1 MGSLFK
7 RLFFE
12 FNSDTLKLGDDM
24 PADFKITTDLLYKGA
39 LFFALMDAVYILLLM
54 RLVSEDSFRRLTWAL
69 VISAALIWWGIW
81 SWAISSFWETVYSYV
96 FPPWAQAWTPWIA
109 FAGAGAVAFGLWLL
123 TVQLNRQL
131 VLTFCLLG
139 GVLGSL
145 THIWAVY
152 RGIVIKP
159 PMLQGASPLGAV
171 VIAFF
176 EYIFYWCTILLLA
189 KIIDWARMALKN
201 T

>member
-1 MGSLFK
+1 
-7 RLFFE
+7 
-12 FNSDTLKLGDDM
+12 M
-24 PADFKITTDLLYKGA
+24 PADFKITTDLLYRGA
-39 LFFALMDAVYILLLM
+39 LVFALMDAIYIPLLM
-54 RLVSEDSFRRLTWAL
+54 RCVSEDSFRRMKWAL
-69 VISAALIWWGIW
+69 VISAALVWWGIW
-81 SWAISSFWETVYSYV
+81 SWAIGNFWDTVYRYV
-96 FPPWAQAWTPWIA
+96 FPSWAHAWTPWIA
-109 FAGAGAVAFGLWLL
+109 FVGAGAVALVLWLL
-123 TVQLNRQL
+123 TVQLKHNL

-152 RGIVIKP
+152 RGIVTKP

-189 KIIDWARMALKN
+189 KIMDWMRMKLKS
-201 T
+201 